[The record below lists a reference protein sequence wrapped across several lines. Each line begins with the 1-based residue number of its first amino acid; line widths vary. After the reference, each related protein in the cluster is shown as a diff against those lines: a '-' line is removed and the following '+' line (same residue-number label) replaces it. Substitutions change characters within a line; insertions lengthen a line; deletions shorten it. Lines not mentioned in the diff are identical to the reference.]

1 MGEKYTDDYQQDTL
15 HPDLGCEVEQI
26 APVLSIAFEHLK
38 NDVDNTCSVLGISTE
53 PSKWTADDVKA
64 WLLWTLR
71 QYALPMISF
80 DYFNMD
86 GSVFVRLSEE
96 DFQARAPQV
105 NFQTNS
111 FVEFISALLLQCINY
126 FLHYCFSVAP
136 LSLPN

>member
-1 MGEKYTDDYQQDTL
+1 M
-15 HPDLGCEVEQI
+15 P
-26 APVLSIAFEHLK
+26 A
-38 NDVDNTCSVLGISTE
+38 E

-86 GSVFVRLSEE
+86 GSMFVMLSEE

-105 NFQTNS
+105 RYQNN
-111 FVEFISALLLQCINY
+111 EIK
-126 FLHYCFSVAP
+126 
-136 LSLPN
+136 